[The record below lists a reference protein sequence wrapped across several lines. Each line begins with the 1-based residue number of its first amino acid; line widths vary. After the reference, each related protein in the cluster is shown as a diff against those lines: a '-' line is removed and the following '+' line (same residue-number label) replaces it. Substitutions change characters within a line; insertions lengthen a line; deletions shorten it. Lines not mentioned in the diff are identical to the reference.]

1 MGHRLSKI
9 MTRTGDTGTTGLA
22 TGDRLSK
29 AHPRVTAMGDVDE
42 LNCVIGLVLT
52 HDLPAPM
59 REQLSRTQ
67 QELFSLGG
75 ELAMPGHQ
83 LVTDAQVSALEAALN
98 VLNEALP
105 PLKEFIMPG
114 GTPAC
119 AHAHLGRAVARRA
132 ERAVWAL
139 HAAEPLA
146 PNPMRYLNRLSD
158 YLFVCARAL
167 ARLENGQEVEWRRA
181 PPSA

>member
-9 MTRTGDTGTTGLA
+9 MTRTGDSGTTGLA
-22 TGDRLSK
+22 TGDRLPK
-29 AHPRVTAMGDVDE
+29 AHPRVAAMGDVDE
-42 LNCVIGLVLT
+42 LNCVLGLVLT

-59 REQLSRTQ
+59 REQLERTQ

-75 ELAMPGHQ
+75 ELAMPGHT
-83 LVTDAQVSALEAALN
+83 LVTDEQVATLEASLNALN
-98 VLNEALP
+98 DALP

-132 ERAVWAL
+132 ERAVWTL
-139 HAAEPLA
+139 HASEPLA

-167 ARLENGQEVEWRRA
+167 ARMENGQEVEWRRGPA
-181 PPSA
+181 ST